1 MRRSCRYDWRLG
13 LGVLLTLLAYG
24 PVAPQAHAGCADPTI
39 VVWPEGSPSHRF
51 HADSMSHSL
60 PHSSVPGPRPCSGP
74 HCSRSPMTPPVAPV
88 TAIVSNSEWACLLV
102 LPQNATPQG
111 FTHRLEDDPH
121 EPIFSTFRIYHP
133 PR

>member
-24 PVAPQAHAGCADPTI
+24 AIAPQAHAGCADPTV
-39 VVWPEGSPSHRF
+39 VVWPEASPSHRG
-51 HADSMSHSL
+51 HVDSISHSL

-74 HCSRSPMTPPVAPV
+74 HCSRSPRTPPVAPV
-88 TAIVSNSEWACLLV
+88 TVVVSISEWACLPI
-102 LPQNATPQG
+102 LPQKAIPQG
-111 FTHRLEDDPH
+111 AAHRLEDDPH
-121 EPIFSTFRIYHP
+121 KTTFPIFLIYHP